1 MNFFL
6 FLSGL
11 VTGLIDSIAGGG
23 GLISLPSLGLVLGLG
38 PHAIGTNK
46 IVGTVAALVAWI
58 VYARRGHFQFGK
70 SLLFC
75 CAIGAGA
82 WAGSRCSPLVPQSW
96 FKIFLM
102 VSCPLLLWVV
112 WRKDL
117 WQELGAEGA
126 IGTPR
131 APWVA
136 PVLVVLSG
144 LGVGFYDGIWGP
156 GGGTFMFLALLFFVK
171 MPLLPALAAS
181 KFANTVSA
189 GTSLSSYA
197 QQGFVHWQE
206 GLIMA
211 AAVTIGAYVG
221 ATLASQR
228 ASRLVRPVL
237 ALVAVLLAIKLAF
250 TP

>member
-1 MNFFL
+1 MHFFL
-6 FLSGL
+6 FLAGL

-46 IVGTVAALVAWI
+46 IVGTAAALVAWI

-70 SLLFC
+70 SFVFAT
-75 CAIGAGA
+75 AIGCGA
-82 WAGSRCSPLVPQSW
+82 WMGSRCSPLVPQSW

-117 WQELGAEGA
+117 WVENA
-126 IGTPR
+126 IETKRP
-131 APWVA
+131 AWVA
-136 PVLVVLSG
+136 PLLVVISG
-144 LGVGFYDGIWGP
+144 LSVGFYDGIWGP
-156 GGGTFMFLALLFFVK
+156 GGGTFMFLSLLFFVK

-181 KFANTVSA
+181 KFANTISA
-189 GTSLSSYA
+189 GTSLISYA
-197 QQGFVHWQE
+197 QQGYVHPLE

-211 AAVTIGAYVG
+211 TSVIIGAYLG
-221 ATLASQR
+221 ATLATQQ

-237 ALVAVLLAIKLAF
+237 ALVAVLLALKLAF

>member
-1 MNFFL
+1 
-6 FLSGL
+6 
-11 VTGLIDSIAGGG
+11 
-23 GLISLPSLGLVLGLG
+23 
-38 PHAIGTNK
+38 
-46 IVGTVAALVAWI
+46 
-58 VYARRGHFQFGK
+58 
-70 SLLFC
+70 
-75 CAIGAGA
+75 
-82 WAGSRCSPLVPQSW
+82 
-96 FKIFLM
+96 M

-117 WQELGAEGA
+117 WIENAVV
-126 IGTPR
+126 PKR
-131 APWVA
+131 AAWIA
-136 PVLVVLSG
+136 PALVVVSG
-144 LGVGFYDGIWGP
+144 FGVGFYDGIWGP
-156 GGGTFMFLALLFFVK
+156 GGGTFMFLSLLFFVK

-189 GTSLSSYA
+189 ATSLASYA
-197 QQGFVHWQE
+197 QQGYVHPTE

-228 ASRLVRPVL
+228 ASRVVRPVL

>member
-1 MNFFL
+1 MHFFL
-6 FLSGL
+6 FLAGL

-23 GLISLPSLGLVLGLG
+23 GLISLPSLGLALGLG

-58 VYARRGHFQFGK
+58 VYARRGHFQFGR
-70 SLLFC
+70 SLLFSV
-75 CAIGAGA
+75 AIGTGA
-82 WAGSRCSPLVPQSW
+82 WFGSRCSPLVPQSW

-117 WQELGAEGA
+117 WVEKVEV
-126 IGTPR
+126 TKR
-131 APWVA
+131 AAWVA
-136 PVLVVLSG
+136 PLFVVLSG
-144 LGVGFYDGIWGP
+144 LVVGFYDGIWGP
-156 GGGTFMFLALLFFVK
+156 GGGTFMFLSLLFFVK

-189 GTSLSSYA
+189 ATSLASYW
-197 QQGFVHWQE
+197 QQGYVHPTE

-211 AAVTIGAYVG
+211 ASVTIGAYVG

>member
-6 FLSGL
+6 FFAGL

-23 GLISLPSLGLVLGLG
+23 GLISLPSLGLALGLG

-70 SLLFC
+70 SLLFS
-75 CAIGAGA
+75 CAIGVGA
-82 WAGSRCSPLVPQSW
+82 WLGSRCSPLVPQSW

-102 VSCPLLLWVV
+102 VSCPVLLWVV

-117 WQELGAEGA
+117 WIENATESRHA
-126 IGTPR
+126 
-131 APWVA
+131 AWVA
-136 PVLVVLSG
+136 SSLVVLSG

-189 GTSLSSYA
+189 GTSLASYA
-197 QQGFVHWQE
+197 QQGFVHPTE

-211 AAVTIGAYVG
+211 ASVTIGAYVG
-221 ATLASQR
+221 ATLASQQ

-237 ALVAVLLAIKLAF
+237 AVVAVLLAIKLAF